1 MKILRF
7 FSILIIVSVLMLT
20 ACASSDTTKVTIYFA
35 KNGHASLDQQKLPL
49 IDKILNLFSSKA
61 YAQIHVPSDTA
72 NYFLY
77 VTAGDMDTVYTPFI
91 DGSNTSISVDVPSG
105 NNRVFTLFSFSP
117 TYNYNYIGQNVA
129 NLTGGNASISI
140 NMFPCLNN
148 ITATNSGYV
157 YVNWTYDSTLQG
169 KFTTVNIYRA
179 CYGTDPLCDG
189 SITLSTSWSIGSA
202 GAGSYPDMSS
212 FAEGNFYYYFLTIDT
227 GSFANGGLTV
237 PANFSDF
244 FTNDYFIA
252 AYMMGEYYVPVTS
265 ASWVGTWIGT
275 TTSTCGY
282 YTGPQTFNITSLGG
296 NALNFAWT
304 TPSDPIGNNFNGTFN
319 GNTATSNDGL
329 VVFYVSGHTL
339 ISTEADSCQTG
350 TFSNNY

>member
-1 MKILRF
+1 MKILRL

-35 KNGHASLDQQKLPL
+35 KNGHASLEQQKLPL

-91 DGSNTSISVDVPSG
+91 DGSYTSISVDVPSG
-105 NNRVFTLFSFSP
+105 NNRVFTLFSFSQNGNF
-117 TYNYNYIGQNVA
+117 NYVGQNVA
-129 NLTGGNASISI
+129 NLRGGDTSISI

-148 ITATNSGYV
+148 ITVTNSGYV
-157 YVNWTYDSTLQG
+157 YVNWTYDSTLEG

-189 SITLSTSWSIGSA
+189 SIALPTSWSIGSA
-202 GAGSYPDMSS
+202 GSGSYPDMSGFS
-212 FAEGNFYYYFLTIDT
+212 EGNVYYYLLTIDT
-227 GSFANGGLTV
+227 GSFANGGLIAPT
-237 PANFSDF
+237 NFSDF
-244 FTNDYFIA
+244 FINDYFIA
-252 AYMMGEYYVPVTS
+252 AYMMGEYYAPVTS

-275 TTSTCGY
+275 TNSTCGY
-282 YTGPQTFNITSLGG
+282 YSGQQTFNITSTGG
-296 NALNFAWT
+296 NGLNFDWT
-304 TPSDPIGNNFNGTFN
+304 IPVPPYSGSTTGTFS
-319 GNTATSNDGL
+319 GNTATSTDGL